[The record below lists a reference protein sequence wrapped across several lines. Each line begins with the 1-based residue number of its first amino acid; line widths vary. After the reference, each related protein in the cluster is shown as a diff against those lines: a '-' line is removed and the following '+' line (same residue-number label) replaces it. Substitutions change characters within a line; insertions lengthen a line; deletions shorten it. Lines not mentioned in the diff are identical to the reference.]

1 MESIFDYRRE
11 HTNLWLYAMG
21 KGVSILGSSV
31 YSFAIGLYV
40 LVLTGS
46 ALNYAAT
53 IMLSVIPMVLISPI
67 AGVFADRL
75 PKKLVV
81 VSMDLANGLLFLVL
95 YGLSAAKP
103 LTLGV
108 IYTSTVLLNVFTTFF
123 GISME
128 AAKPSLVSKGKLIK
142 LNALG
147 KLIDS
152 SASIVGP
159 MLGGIVFALVD
170 IRSFI
175 LFNGIS
181 FIFSAFTECFID
193 YTYNRDD
200 RLEAVDLTQRTINKG
215 SVLGGLKR
223 DFIEG
228 WQTFKGSKRIL
239 ELFIIFV
246 SLNFVFG
253 FSVNV
258 PGPFMINTIL
268 KLPAR
273 FFGFIN
279 GLFPL
284 GLVIGTLSVE
294 RVMKHVD
301 YKKLLTLMNA
311 LIAALA
317 MCIGLPVLT
326 LRFLFPMMVY
336 TFYYGVL
343 YFLMGV
349 AVAYVDVP
357 IMTLLQTEISSAHLG
372 RVLSIIMS
380 LVKIVLPV
388 ALIAS
393 GFLIGILPIVLIPIL
408 GGLFPLVYSIFKLL
422 SKQSA
427 SI

>member
-1 MESIFDYRRE
+1 MESIYHDRRE

-46 ALNYAAT
+46 ALNYATT

-67 AGVFADRL
+67 AGVLADRL
-75 PKKLVV
+75 PKKTVV
-81 VSMDLANGLLFLVL
+81 VSMDLANGILFLVL
-95 YGLSAAKP
+95 YGISTTKP

-128 AAKPSLVSKGKLIK
+128 SAKPSLVSKGKLIK

-175 LFNGIS
+175 LFNGVS

-193 YTYNRDD
+193 YAFNHND
-200 RLEAVDLTQRTINKG
+200 RLEAADLTQRPINEV
-215 SVLGGLKR
+215 SILGGLKR
-223 DFIEG
+223 DLIEG
-228 WQTFKGSKRIL
+228 WETFKGSKRIL
-239 ELFIIFV
+239 ELFLIFV

-273 FFGFIN
+273 SFGFIN

-294 RVMKHVD
+294 KVMKHVD

-317 MCIGLPVLT
+317 MCIGLPALT
-326 LRFLFPMMVY
+326 RHFMFPMMAY

-357 IMTLLQTEISSAHLG
+357 LMTLLQTEISSAHLG

-393 GFLIGILPIVLIPIL
+393 GFLLGILPIVLIPIL